1 MSEKEIALKQIVP
14 PTPFDHVLNWL
25 RLKSA
30 YGVTQAE
37 YCEAA
42 GISKPTLLKY
52 IKQCSVEVLRHLEEG
67 S

>member
-37 YCEAA
+37 
-42 GISKPTLLKY
+42 ISRPTLLKY